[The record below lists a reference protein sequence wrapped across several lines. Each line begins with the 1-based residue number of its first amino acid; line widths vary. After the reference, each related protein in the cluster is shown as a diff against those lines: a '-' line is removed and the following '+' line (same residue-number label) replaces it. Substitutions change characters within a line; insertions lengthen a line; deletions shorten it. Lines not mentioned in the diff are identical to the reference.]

1 MPPAQGET
9 IVASPSQHAHESTT
23 TDDPLESLG
32 LTAEQVGR
40 LPSALRNRVIALL
53 LRWERFPEAL
63 ACADVA
69 LALSPH
75 LVSLY
80 DDKARALLGCGRPD
94 EALQVV
100 QARHALRES
109 LSSWQL
115 LGRAHLA
122 RGDGDAALAVA
133 QRLCANAPDAVSA
146 RAYLA
151 EVLIARGDLVGALAA
166 CNRLAEL
173 GPGRRSFLL
182 AMLELYR
189 RQGDLVSASAYAVRL
204 EQSAGDGEALP
215 ASTLRRLRDHYLASG
230 ETHRVQE
237 IEASLGAL
245 YASDLSILRDAL
257 VGHRGSTHRRPPAVM
272 ATASASDLLSAT
284 AEALEPTSAISV
296 DPAEEEAIRGAVR
309 ELFGFQ
315 QLRPGQLETVAAVRD
330 GHDVLAVMPTG
341 AGKSLCYQLPAF
353 CDADGVT
360 LVISPLIAL
369 MKDQVESLPPSLR
382 ALATTINSSLDGDS
396 LRQCIRDVAADRY
409 RLVYAA
415 PERLRQPPF
424 LHALRRAGVNRL
436 VVDEAHCISVWGH
449 DFRPDYLFIGR
460 ARRDLG
466 NPPLLAMTAT
476 APARVRQDIVRRMR
490 RDDDAKGQEMVVVAT
505 EPCRP
510 NLMLEAIP
518 VTNHDERLR
527 HLIAIC
533 RSTPGSGIVYADTRR
548 RCEELAAMLRGRGL
562 DAAHYHAGIDDP
574 GARAAIQKA
583 FMAGEVRI
591 MVATIAFGMGI
602 DKADIRFVIHYQL
615 PNSVESYYQEA
626 GRAGRDG
633 LPARCVLFHSPSDR
647 ATLTRRFRR
656 EAITI
661 DLLRAAYAAVRRQMR
676 GEALGR
682 LSLDELARDVE
693 ADPTTVRVALS
704 MLEEAD
710 LLRRHYDVPRMAVI
724 RLCERAGR
732 PQSPDDGERLN
743 KLLSASRQAHDR
755 TLALD
760 PLALAHDCDLDPRD
774 WEMHALRWADAG
786 WISYRSSG
794 RDPLIEL
801 LPVDRDRAGAAVAAV
816 LDRYISI
823 QVQRIDE
830 IAAYAQT
837 RRCRH
842 DYLSRYLGGSL
853 ARSGSSCTACDN
865 CVPAAIPS
873 PTGDGAL
880 PDEAEQ
886 LQSVLRC
893 LAESRWG
900 WGAVTLRRILR
911 AERDATAD
919 RHSSPHRGALSFR
932 SQQAVGQMIAA
943 LQAAGMLAAR
953 ALDHGGT
960 VLAITDAG
968 RRAIAD
974 RSLLTRLA
982 RDTAPPLMRRDATP
996 GAKDRDERLEPSL
1009 SPDDEALFQRLR
1021 RWRLATAQETGTA
1034 PFIIAHD
1041 SVLRRIAA
1049 ERPTSEG
1056 ELLAIHGV
1064 GPTKVQR
1071 YGQAILTIVREA

>member
-1 MPPAQGET
+1 M
-9 IVASPSQHAHESTT
+9 VASPSQHANGIEP
-23 TDDPLESLG
+23 TDDALESLG
-32 LTAEQVGR
+32 LTPERIAD
-40 LPSALRNRVIALL
+40 LPSTLRNRVIAFL
-53 LRWERFPEAL
+53 LRWERYQAAL
-63 ACADVA
+63 ACADAA
-69 LALSPH
+69 LAISPH

-94 EALQVV
+94 EALQVLE
-100 QARHALRES
+100 ARHALRES

-122 RGDGDAALAVA
+122 RGDADAALGVA

-151 EVLIARGDLVGALAA
+151 EVLIARGDLVQALAA

-173 GPGRRSFLL
+173 GPGRRSLLL

-189 RQGDLVSASAYAVRL
+189 RQGDMVSASAYAVRL
-204 EQSAGDGEALP
+204 EQSAGEGEALP
-215 ASTLRRLRDHYLASG
+215 ASTLRRLRDYYLASG
-230 ETHRVQE
+230 ETHRAQE
-237 IEASLGAL
+237 IASTLTER
-245 YASDLSILRDAL
+245 YAADLAGLRDAL
-257 VGHRGSTHRRPPAVM
+257 AGHTEGAQRRTPSPTVAATDLMASPEATVGPLMPA
-272 ATASASDLLSAT
+272 
-284 AEALEPTSAISV
+284 PTIRV
-296 DPAEEEAIRGAVR
+296 DRSEEDAIRGAVR
-309 ELFGFQ
+309 ELFGFPD
-315 QLRPGQLETVAAVRD
+315 LRPGQLETIAAVR
-330 GHDVLAVMPTG
+330 GGRDVLAVMPTG

-353 CDADGVT
+353 CDEDGVT

-382 ALATTINSSLDGDS
+382 ALATTINSTMDGDS
-396 LRQCIRDVAADRY
+396 LRQCIRDVAADKY

-476 APARVRQDIVRRMR
+476 APARVRQDIVRRMSR
-490 RDDDAKGQEMVVVAT
+490 GDGAEGHEMVVVAT

-518 VTNHDERLR
+518 VANHDERLQR
-527 HLIAIC
+527 LVSIC
-533 RSTPGSGIVYADTRR
+533 RSTPGSGIIYADTRR
-548 RCEELAAMLRGRGL
+548 RCEELAAMLRGMGL
-562 DAAHYHAGIDDP
+562 DAAHYHAGIEDP
-574 GARAAIQKA
+574 AERAAIQEA

-656 EAITI
+656 EVITI
-661 DLLRAAYAAVRRQMR
+661 DMLRAAYAAVRRQMR

-682 LSLDELARDVE
+682 LSLDEVAREVE
-693 ADPTTVRVALS
+693 ADATTVRVALS

-724 RLCERAGR
+724 RLRDRTGAPR
-732 PQSPDDGERLN
+732 SPEDGDHLARL
-743 KLLSASRQAHDR
+743 LAASRQARDH
-755 TLALD
+755 TLTLD
-760 PLALAHDCDLDPRD
+760 PLALALDCGLDPRD
-774 WEMHALRWADAG
+774 WETYALRWAEEG
-786 WISYRSSG
+786 WLSYRSSG

-801 LPVDRDRAGAAVAAV
+801 LPADRDRAGAAVEAV
-816 LDRYISI
+816 LDRYMSI

-830 IAAYAQT
+830 IAAYAGT

-842 DYLSRYLGGSL
+842 DYLSRYLGGG
-853 ARSGSSCTACDN
+853 AVADGVSCGACDN
-865 CVPAAIPS
+865 CAPTAAS
-873 PTGDGAL
+873 AAADDGAL
-880 PDEAEQ
+880 PSEVEQ
-886 LQSVLRC
+886 LQAVLRC
-893 LAESRWG
+893 LAESPYG
-900 WGAVTLRRILR
+900 WGRVTLRAILR
-911 AERDATAD
+911 AERDTGAE
-919 RHSSPHRGALSFR
+919 RHASSHRGDLAFR
-932 SQQAVGQMIAA
+932 SQGAVDGMIAA
-943 LQAAGMLAAR
+943 LQAADMVSAR
-953 ALDHGGT
+953 TLDHGGV
-960 VLAITDAG
+960 VLQVTYSG

-974 RSLLTRLA
+974 ASLLARLA
-982 RDTAPPLMRRDATP
+982 RSAAPPPKRRDRAPRDTAK
-996 GAKDRDERLEPSL
+996 GAKERDEPLDPAL
-1009 SPDDEALFQRLR
+1009 SPEDESLFQRLR
-1021 RWRLATAQETGTA
+1021 RWRYTAAQEAGTA

-1041 SVLRRIAA
+1041 SVLRRIATT
-1049 ERPTSEG
+1049 RPISED

-1064 GPTKVQR
+1064 GPAKVRR
-1071 YGQAILTIVREA
+1071 YGEAILAVVREA